1 MEQNPSLHIAQLLT
15 SKSDVKQLT
24 YRNVCKAFAALRE
37 EAVKITTDINAK
49 TNTEDEDLVLSVEEI
64 GEHEFHLKV
73 AGDLLVFFLHTNII
87 TLSDDYSYNKSDYV
101 SENPL
106 RKYLGQINVY
116 NFMSDS
122 LKFNRVND
130 PGYLL
135 SRLMVNF
142 EDRFIVEG
150 DGQINFMFE
159 SVSTKELEAMD
170 LNVLIQLIVMQAV
183 ENDLVAPPFQK
194 IRGLTLQ
201 QKITKTEVLGAGNK
215 IGFQMSSQQDAK

>member
-1 MEQNPSLHIAQLLT
+1 MAQDPSEHIAELLT
-15 SKSDVKQLT
+15 SKSGAKQVT
-24 YRNVCKAFAALRE
+24 YRNICKTFKALRK
-37 EAVKITTDINAK
+37 EASKVIENINAK
-49 TNTEDEDLVLSVEEI
+49 TNDKDEDIVLSVEEI
-64 GEHEFHLKV
+64 SDHEFHIKV

-87 TLSDDYSYNKSDYV
+87 TLSGDYSYNKSDYV
-101 SENPL
+101 LENPL

-122 LKFNRVND
+122 LKYNRVND
-130 PGYLL
+130 PGYLV

-142 EDRFIVEG
+142 ENRFIVEG

-159 SVSTKELEAMD
+159 SVSTKELEPTD
-170 LNVLIQLIVMQAV
+170 LNVLIQLIITQAV

-201 QKITKTEVLGAGNK
+201 QKIAKTEVLGAGNK
-215 IGFQMSSQQDAK
+215 IGFQMSSQQEAE

>member
-1 MEQNPSLHIAQLLT
+1 MDQNPSAHIAQLLT
-15 SKSDVKQLT
+15 SKSDVKQVT
-24 YRNVCKAFAALRE
+24 YRNICKTFKALKN
-37 EAVKITTDINAK
+37 EALKIAEDINAK
-49 TNTEDEDLVLSVEEI
+49 TSTKDEDLVLSVEDVSDQ
-64 GEHEFHLKV
+64 EFHLKV

-101 SENPL
+101 MENPL

-135 SRLMVNF
+135 SRLMVNV
-142 EDRFIVEG
+142 ENRFIVEG
-150 DGQINFMFE
+150 DRQINFMFE
-159 SVSTKELEAMD
+159 SVSSKELEPTD
-170 LNVLIQLIVMQAV
+170 LNILIQLIVTQAV

-201 QKITKTEVLGAGNK
+201 QKITKTEVLGGGNK
-215 IGFQMSSQQDAK
+215 IGFQMSSLQDAK

>member
-1 MEQNPSLHIAQLLT
+1 MDQNPSAHIAQLLT
-15 SKSDVKQLT
+15 SKSDVKQIT
-24 YRNVCKAFAALRE
+24 YRNVCKTFKALKK
-37 EAVKITTDINAK
+37 EASKITEEINAK
-49 TNTEDEDLVLSVEEI
+49 TSAKDEDLVLSVDDVSDQ
-64 GEHEFHLKV
+64 EFHLKV

-87 TLSDDYSYNKSDYV
+87 TLSDDYSYNKSEYV
-101 SENPL
+101 LENPL

-135 SRLMVNF
+135 SRLMINA
-142 EDRFIVEG
+142 ENRFIVEG

-159 SVSTKELEAMD
+159 SVSSKELEPTD
-170 LNVLIQLIVMQAV
+170 LNILIQLIVTQAV

-201 QKITKTEVLGAGNK
+201 QKLAKTEVLGAGNK
-215 IGFQMSSQQDAK
+215 IGFQMSSLQDAK

>member
-1 MEQNPSLHIAQLLT
+1 MDQNPSSHIAQLLT
-15 SKSDVKQLT
+15 TKSDVKQVT
-24 YRNVCKAFAALRE
+24 YRNVCKTFNALKE
-37 EAVKITTDINAK
+37 EALKITKEINVK
-49 TNTEDEDLVLSVEEI
+49 TSTKDENLVLSVDDVSDQ
-64 GEHEFHLKV
+64 EFHLKV

-101 SENPL
+101 LENPM

-135 SRLMVNF
+135 SRLMINVEN
-142 EDRFIVEG
+142 RFIVEG

-159 SVSTKELEAMD
+159 SVSSKELEPTD
-170 LNVLIQLIVMQAV
+170 LNILIQLVVTQAV
-183 ENDLVAPPFQK
+183 ENDLIAPPFQK

-201 QKITKTEVLGAGNK
+201 QKIAKTEVLGAGNK